1 MNNKLTK
8 LNENLAI
15 VSDGVGTMRAIEVD
29 NGKELENILVRE
41 NILENANFR
50 LEKTNKELENYKE
63 GKTTVLESIITLIGI
78 LMLLEIVAGPLLNW
92 KLVSLI
98 TAVYSLGLV
107 LPITYT
113 RLGNIFTLRKRI
125 NLLKEEQKRLEEDI
139 PVLEEELKR
148 LKEKANFQELSNIQT
163 ENLSTWEDNNL
174 INFKGLYNK
183 IVDDANYS
191 LDDDI
196 LIKDQEDT
204 HNYQESKPLILSLSK
219 SKKNKDNNR

>member
-15 VSDGVGTMRAIEVD
+15 VSDRVGTMRAIEVD

-63 GKTTVLESIITLIGI
+63 GKTTVLESIITFIGI
-78 LMLLEIVAGPLLNW
+78 LILLEIVAGTLLNW
-92 KLVSLI
+92 KLVSLM
-98 TAVYSLGLV
+98 TTVYSLGLV

-196 LIKDQEDT
+196 LIKDHEDT

>member
-15 VSDGVGTMRAIEVD
+15 VSDEVGTMRAIEVD

-63 GKTTVLESIITLIGI
+63 GKTTVLESIITFIGI
-78 LMLLEIVAGPLLNW
+78 LIFLEIVAGPLLNW
-92 KLVSLI
+92 KLVSLM
-98 TAVYSLGLV
+98 TTVYSLGLV

-148 LKEKANFQELSNIQT
+148 LKENVNFQELSNIQT

-196 LIKDQEDT
+196 LIKDHEDT
-204 HNYQESKPLILSLSK
+204 HDYQESKPLILSLSK

>member
-15 VSDGVGTMRAIEVD
+15 VSDEVGTMRAIEVD

-63 GKTTVLESIITLIGI
+63 GKTTVLESIITFIGI

-92 KLVSLI
+92 KLVSLM
-98 TAVYSLGLV
+98 TTVYSLGLV

-204 HNYQESKPLILSLSK
+204 HDYQESKPLILSLSK

>member
-15 VSDGVGTMRAIEVD
+15 VSDGFGTMRAIEVD
-29 NGKELENILVRE
+29 NDKELENILVRE

>member
-15 VSDGVGTMRAIEVD
+15 VSDGFGTMRAIEVD
-29 NGKELENILVRE
+29 NGKELGNILVRE

-63 GKTTVLESIITLIGI
+63 GKTTVLESIITFIGI
-78 LMLLEIVAGPLLNW
+78 LIFLEIVAGPLLNW

-125 NLLKEEQKRLEEDI
+125 NLLEEEQKKLEEDI

-196 LIKDQEDT
+196 SIKDQEDT

>member
-15 VSDGVGTMRAIEVD
+15 VSDEVGTMRAIEVD

-63 GKTTVLESIITLIGI
+63 GKTTVLESIITFIGI
-78 LMLLEIVAGPLLNW
+78 LILLEIVAGTLLNW

-125 NLLKEEQKRLEEDI
+125 NLLKEEQKRLEKDI
-139 PVLEEELKR
+139 PVLEEELRR

-219 SKKNKDNNR
+219 KKKNKDNNR

>member
-15 VSDGVGTMRAIEVD
+15 VSDEVGTMRAIEVD

-63 GKTTVLESIITLIGI
+63 GETTVLESIITFIGI
-78 LMLLEIVAGPLLNW
+78 LILLEIVAAPLLNW
-92 KLVSLI
+92 KLVSLM
-98 TAVYSLGLV
+98 TTVYSLGLV

>member
-15 VSDGVGTMRAIEVD
+15 VSDEVGTMRAIEVD
-29 NGKELENILVRE
+29 NDKELENILVRE

-63 GKTTVLESIITLIGI
+63 GKTTVLESIITFIGI
-78 LMLLEIVAGPLLNW
+78 LILLEIVAGPLLNW
-92 KLVSLI
+92 KLVSLM
-98 TAVYSLGLV
+98 TTVYSLGLV

-163 ENLSTWEDNNL
+163 ENLNTWEDNNL

>member
-15 VSDGVGTMRAIEVD
+15 VSDEVGTMRAIEVD

-63 GKTTVLESIITLIGI
+63 GKTTVLESIITFIGI
-78 LMLLEIVAGPLLNW
+78 LILLEIVAGTLLNW
-92 KLVSLI
+92 KLVSLM
-98 TAVYSLGLV
+98 TTVYSLGLV

-148 LKEKANFQELSNIQT
+148 LKEKANFQELSNIQA
-163 ENLSTWEDNNL
+163 ENLNTWEDNNL

>member
-15 VSDGVGTMRAIEVD
+15 VSDGFGTMRAIEVD

-196 LIKDQEDT
+196 LIKDHEDT
-204 HNYQESKPLILSLSK
+204 YNYQESKPLILSLSK

>member
-15 VSDGVGTMRAIEVD
+15 VSDEVGTMRAIEVD
-29 NGKELENILVRE
+29 NDKELENILVRE

-63 GKTTVLESIITLIGI
+63 GKTTVLESIITFIGI
-78 LMLLEIVAGPLLNW
+78 LILLEIVAGTLLNW
-92 KLVSLI
+92 KLVSLM
-98 TAVYSLGLV
+98 TTVYSLGLV

-196 LIKDQEDT
+196 LIKDHEDT
-204 HNYQESKPLILSLSK
+204 HDYQESKPLILSLSK

>member
-15 VSDGVGTMRAIEVD
+15 VSDEVGTMRAIEVD

-63 GKTTVLESIITLIGI
+63 GKTTVLESIITFIGI
-78 LMLLEIVAGPLLNW
+78 LILLEIVAGPLLNW
-92 KLVSLI
+92 KLVSLM
-98 TAVYSLGLV
+98 TTVYSLGLV

-196 LIKDQEDT
+196 LIKDHEDT
-204 HNYQESKPLILSLSK
+204 HDYQESKPLILSLSK

>member
-15 VSDGVGTMRAIEVD
+15 ISDGFGTMRAIEVD

-63 GKTTVLESIITLIGI
+63 GKTTVLESIITFIGI
-78 LMLLEIVAGPLLNW
+78 LIFLEIVAGSLLNW

-125 NLLKEEQKRLEEDI
+125 NLLEEEQKKLEEDI

-219 SKKNKDNNR
+219 SKKNNDNNR

>member
-15 VSDGVGTMRAIEVD
+15 VSDEVGTMRAIEVD
-29 NGKELENILVRE
+29 NDKELENILVRE

-63 GKTTVLESIITLIGI
+63 GKTTVLESIITFIGI
-78 LMLLEIVAGPLLNW
+78 LIFLEIVAGPLLNW
-92 KLVSLI
+92 KLVSLM
-98 TAVYSLGLV
+98 TTVYSLGLV

-148 LKEKANFQELSNIQT
+148 LKEKANFQELSNIQA
-163 ENLSTWEDNNL
+163 ENLNTWEDNNL

-196 LIKDQEDT
+196 LIKDHEDT
-204 HNYQESKPLILSLSK
+204 HDYQESKPLILSLSK

>member
-15 VSDGVGTMRAIEVD
+15 VSDGFGTMRAIEVD

-63 GKTTVLESIITLIGI
+63 GKTTVLESIITFIGI
-78 LMLLEIVAGPLLNW
+78 LIFLEIVAGPLLNW
-92 KLVSLI
+92 KFVSLI

-125 NLLKEEQKRLEEDI
+125 NLLEEEQKRLEEDI

-196 LIKDQEDT
+196 LIKDHEDT
-204 HNYQESKPLILSLSK
+204 HDYQESKPLILSLSK
-219 SKKNKDNNR
+219 SEKNKDNNR

>member
-15 VSDGVGTMRAIEVD
+15 VSDGFGTMRAIEVD
-29 NGKELENILVRE
+29 NDKELENILVRE

-125 NLLKEEQKRLEEDI
+125 NLLKEEQRRLEEDI

>member
-15 VSDGVGTMRAIEVD
+15 VSDEVGTMRAIEVD
-29 NGKELENILVRE
+29 NSKELENILVRE

-63 GKTTVLESIITLIGI
+63 GKTTVLESIITFIGI
-78 LMLLEIVAGPLLNW
+78 LILLEIVAGTLLNW

-125 NLLKEEQKRLEEDI
+125 NLLKEEQKRLEKDI
-139 PVLEEELKR
+139 PVLEEELER

-163 ENLSTWEDNNL
+163 KNLSTWEDNNL

>member
-15 VSDGVGTMRAIEVD
+15 VSDGFGTMRAIEVD

-63 GKTTVLESIITLIGI
+63 GKTTVLESIITFIGI
-78 LMLLEIVAGPLLNW
+78 LIFLEIVAGTLLNW
-92 KLVSLI
+92 KFVSLI

-125 NLLKEEQKRLEEDI
+125 NLLEEEQKRLEEDI

-174 INFKGLYNK
+174 INFKGLYNR

-219 SKKNKDNNR
+219 SEKNKDNNR

>member
-15 VSDGVGTMRAIEVD
+15 VSDGFGTMRAIEVD

-63 GKTTVLESIITLIGI
+63 GKTTVLESIITFIGI
-78 LMLLEIVAGPLLNW
+78 LILLEIVAGPLLNW

>member
-15 VSDGVGTMRAIEVD
+15 VSDGFGTMRAIEVD

-63 GKTTVLESIITLIGI
+63 GKTTVLESIITFIGI
-78 LMLLEIVAGPLLNW
+78 LIFLEIVAGPLLNW
-92 KLVSLI
+92 KFVSLI

-174 INFKGLYNK
+174 INFKGLYNR

>member
-15 VSDGVGTMRAIEVD
+15 VSDEVGTMRAIEVD

-63 GKTTVLESIITLIGI
+63 GKTTVLESIITFIGI
-78 LMLLEIVAGPLLNW
+78 LILLEIVAGTLLNW
-92 KLVSLI
+92 KLVSLM
-98 TAVYSLGLV
+98 TTVYSLGLV

-148 LKEKANFQELSNIQT
+148 LKEKANFQELSNIQA
-163 ENLSTWEDNNL
+163 ENLNTWEDNNL

-191 LDDDI
+191 LYDDI
-196 LIKDQEDT
+196 LIKDHEDT
-204 HNYQESKPLILSLSK
+204 HDYQESKPLILSLSK

>member
-15 VSDGVGTMRAIEVD
+15 VSDEVGTMRAIEVD

-63 GKTTVLESIITLIGI
+63 GKTTVLESIITFIGI
-78 LMLLEIVAGPLLNW
+78 LILLEIVAGPLLNW

-219 SKKNKDNNR
+219 SEKNKDNNR

>member
-15 VSDGVGTMRAIEVD
+15 VSDGFGTMRAIEVD

-63 GKTTVLESIITLIGI
+63 GKTTVLESIITFIGI
-78 LMLLEIVAGPLLNW
+78 LIFLEIVAGPLLNW
-92 KLVSLI
+92 KFVSLI

-125 NLLKEEQKRLEEDI
+125 NLLEEEQKRLEEDI

-174 INFKGLYNK
+174 INFKGLYNR

-196 LIKDQEDT
+196 LIKDHEDT

>member
-1 MNNKLTK
+1 M
-8 LNENLAI
+8 
-15 VSDGVGTMRAIEVD
+15 GVGTMRAIEVD

-63 GKTTVLESIITLIGI
+63 GKTTVLESIITFIGI
-78 LMLLEIVAGPLLNW
+78 LILLEIVAGTLLNW

-98 TAVYSLGLV
+98 TTVYSLGLV

-219 SKKNKDNNR
+219 SKKNKGNNR

>member
-15 VSDGVGTMRAIEVD
+15 VSDEVGTMRAIEVD
-29 NGKELENILVRE
+29 NDKELENILVRE

-63 GKTTVLESIITLIGI
+63 GKTTVLESIITFIGI

-92 KLVSLI
+92 KLVSLM
-98 TAVYSLGLV
+98 TTVYSLGLV

-196 LIKDQEDT
+196 LIKDQEDA
-204 HNYQESKPLILSLSK
+204 HDYQENKPLILSLSK

>member
-15 VSDGVGTMRAIEVD
+15 VSDGFGTMRAIEVD

-63 GKTTVLESIITLIGI
+63 GKTTVLESIITFIGI
-78 LMLLEIVAGPLLNW
+78 LIFLEIVAGPLLNW
-92 KLVSLI
+92 KFVSLI

-125 NLLKEEQKRLEEDI
+125 NLLEEEQKKLEEDI

-163 ENLSTWEDNNL
+163 ESLSTWEDNNL
-174 INFKGLYNK
+174 INFKGLYNR

-196 LIKDQEDT
+196 LIKDHEDT

-219 SKKNKDNNR
+219 SEKNKDNNR

>member
-15 VSDGVGTMRAIEVD
+15 VSDEVGAMRAIEVD

-63 GKTTVLESIITLIGI
+63 GKTTVLESIITFIGI

-163 ENLSTWEDNNL
+163 ENLNTWEDNNL

-196 LIKDQEDT
+196 LIKDHEDA
-204 HNYQESKPLILSLSK
+204 HDYQESKPLILSLSK

>member
-15 VSDGVGTMRAIEVD
+15 VSDGFGTMRAIEVD

-50 LEKTNKELENYKE
+50 LKKTNKELENYKE
-63 GKTTVLESIITLIGI
+63 GKTTVLESIITFIGI
-78 LMLLEIVAGPLLNW
+78 LIFLEIVAGPLLNW
-92 KLVSLI
+92 KFVSLI

-174 INFKGLYNK
+174 INFKGLYNR

-196 LIKDQEDT
+196 LIKDHEDT
-204 HNYQESKPLILSLSK
+204 HDYQESKPLILSLSK

>member
-15 VSDGVGTMRAIEVD
+15 VSDGFGTMRAIEVD

-50 LEKTNKELENYKE
+50 LKKTNKELENYKE
-63 GKTTVLESIITLIGI
+63 GKTTVLESIITFIGI
-78 LMLLEIVAGPLLNW
+78 LIFLEIVAGPLLNW
-92 KLVSLI
+92 KFVSLI

-174 INFKGLYNK
+174 INFKGLYNR

-196 LIKDQEDT
+196 LIKDHEDT

-219 SKKNKDNNR
+219 SEKNKDNNR

>member
-63 GKTTVLESIITLIGI
+63 GKTTVLESIITFIGI
-78 LMLLEIVAGPLLNW
+78 LILLEIVAGTLLNW

-98 TAVYSLGLV
+98 TTVYSLGLV

-196 LIKDQEDT
+196 LIKDHEDT
-204 HNYQESKPLILSLSK
+204 HNYQESKSLILSLSK
-219 SKKNKDNNR
+219 KKKNKDNNR

>member
-15 VSDGVGTMRAIEVD
+15 VSDGFGTMRAIEVD

-63 GKTTVLESIITLIGI
+63 GKTTVLESIITFIGI
-78 LMLLEIVAGPLLNW
+78 LILLEIVAGPLLNW
-92 KLVSLI
+92 KLVSLM
-98 TAVYSLGLV
+98 TTVYSLGLV

-196 LIKDQEDT
+196 LIKDHEDA
-204 HNYQESKPLILSLSK
+204 HDYQESKPLILSLSK

>member
-15 VSDGVGTMRAIEVD
+15 VSDGFGTMRAIEVD

-63 GKTTVLESIITLIGI
+63 GKTTVLESIITFIGI
-78 LMLLEIVAGPLLNW
+78 LIFLEIVAGTLLSW
-92 KLVSLI
+92 KFVSLI

-125 NLLKEEQKRLEEDI
+125 NLLEEEQKKLEEDI

-174 INFKGLYNK
+174 INFKGLYNR

-219 SKKNKDNNR
+219 SEKNKDNNR

>member
-15 VSDGVGTMRAIEVD
+15 VSDEVGTMRAIEVD

-196 LIKDQEDT
+196 LIKDHEDT
-204 HNYQESKPLILSLSK
+204 HDYQESKPLILSLSK

>member
-15 VSDGVGTMRAIEVD
+15 VSDEVGTMRAIEVD
-29 NGKELENILVRE
+29 NDKELENILVRE

-63 GKTTVLESIITLIGI
+63 GKTTVLESIITFIGI

>member
-15 VSDGVGTMRAIEVD
+15 VSDEVGTMRAIEVD

-50 LEKTNKELENYKE
+50 LEKTNKELENYECAKRD
-63 GKTTVLESIITLIGI
+63 VLYSFITAIISYVFI
-78 LMLLEIVAGPLLNW
+78 LMISGLNLNLKEFTFLFTVSAGMVFMPIV
-92 KLVSLI
+92 
-98 TAVYSLGLV
+98 Y
-107 LPITYT
+107 Y

-139 PVLEEELKR
+139 PILEEELKR

-196 LIKDQEDT
+196 LIKDHEDA
-204 HNYQESKPLILSLSK
+204 HDYQESKPLILSLSK

>member
-15 VSDGVGTMRAIEVD
+15 VSDEVGTMRAIEVD

>member
-15 VSDGVGTMRAIEVD
+15 VSDEVGTMRAIEVD
-29 NGKELENILVRE
+29 NDKELENILVRE

-63 GKTTVLESIITLIGI
+63 GKTTVLESIITFIGI
-78 LMLLEIVAGPLLNW
+78 LILLEIVAGPLLNW
-92 KLVSLI
+92 KLVSLM
-98 TAVYSLGLV
+98 TTVYSLGLV

-196 LIKDQEDT
+196 LIKDHEDA
-204 HNYQESKPLILSLSK
+204 HDYQESKPLILSLSK

>member
-15 VSDGVGTMRAIEVD
+15 VSDEVGTMRAIEVD
-29 NGKELENILVRE
+29 NDKELENILVRE

-63 GKTTVLESIITLIGI
+63 GKTTVLESIITFIGI

-92 KLVSLI
+92 KLVSLM
-98 TAVYSLGLV
+98 TTVYSLGLV

-219 SKKNKDNNR
+219 SEKNKDNNR

>member
-15 VSDGVGTMRAIEVD
+15 VSDGFGTMRAIEVD

-63 GKTTVLESIITLIGI
+63 GKTTVLESIITFIGI
-78 LMLLEIVAGPLLNW
+78 LIFLEIVAGPLLNW

-125 NLLKEEQKRLEEDI
+125 NLLEEEQKRLEEDI

-163 ENLSTWEDNNL
+163 ESLSTWEDNNL
-174 INFKGLYNK
+174 INFKGLYNR